1 MDLESLKN
9 DANVSASN
17 RCFQKADL
25 LSAGRQNNG
34 TMRAD
39 LAYSTLFNVATLMP
53 AVGGFSIRFLTS
65 AS

>member
-25 LSAGRQNNG
+25 SSAGRQNNG

-39 LAYSTLFNVATLMP
+39 LAYSMLFIVETLMP